1 MRQID
6 PGAQQV
12 LNQLE
17 AAHHALFSFS
27 AQVRAEAIG
36 EKRRETATATVL
48 YQKPSRARIEVKRVG
63 GGSQR
68 CVCDGVSR
76 LTEGSGSRKKIK
88 AEGGEKA
95 LLSTL
100 SDASFFIAPVFLYLI
115 SRGAP
120 ISRLLPGTA
129 KVIAFGN
136 PTTLDGVPVE
146 VVIAEV
152 QAKQGTVRLT
162 FSIGKDDR
170 LLRRL
175 MIQTDFQA
183 DNLTLSETYTSV
195 KANPTLDKKLFT
207 FPG

>member
-12 LNQLE
+12 LDQLE

-36 EKRRETATATVL
+36 EKRRETATATVA
-48 YQKPSRARIEVKRVG
+48 YQKPSRARVEVKRLG
-63 GGSQR
+63 GGSQLS
-68 CVCDGVSR
+68 VCDGTNR
-76 LTEGSGSRKKIK
+76 LTEGSGPRKKVK
-88 AEGGEKA
+88 AESGEKA
-95 LLSTL
+95 LVSTL
-100 SDASFFIAPVFLYLI
+100 SDAGFFIAPVFLYLT

-120 ISRLLPGTA
+120 IPRLLPGAA

-136 PTTLDGVPVE
+136 PTTLDGVSVE

-152 QAKQGTVRLT
+152 VAKQGSVRLT
-162 FSIGKDDR
+162 FSIGKEDR

-175 MIQTDFQA
+175 MIQTNFQA

-207 FPG
+207 LAG